1 MIFVDQETFWTLL
14 HDKGHWEFELFVG
27 FVEMLVFDVLVG
39 LLLWPFI
46 KKHWKH
52 HIDRDKH
59 ELLHVTPRCPDCEKE
74 AVDAHT
80 D

>member
-1 MIFVDQETFWTLL
+1 MTRVIGIDVSLL
-14 HDKGHWEFELFVG
+14 ELLN
-27 FVEMLVFDVLVG
+27 MLVFDVLVG

-59 ELLHVTPRCPDCEKE
+59 DSYM
-74 AVDAHT
+74 
-80 D
+80 